1 MILVGASGNDPKND
15 FEIFLKNYAWVIAVT
30 IVAIIL
36 VVAVIIVIHGRNNKV
51 PTKQISQASSNEWQ
65 DALGGADNI
74 IDIQATGSRLVAKIK
89 NKELVNRDKLTEL
102 GVSSIV
108 LMSDKITLVTNLDNQ
123 KIVDNMKNSQQ
134 KQGIF

>member
-15 FEIFLKNYAWVIAVT
+15 FEIFLKSYAWVIAVAV
-30 IVAIIL
+30 VAIIL
-36 VVAVIIVIHGRNNKV
+36 ITVLVIFLTGKKNKV
-51 PTKQISQASSNEWQ
+51 PVKQISNAAPNEWQ
-65 DALGGADNI
+65 DALGGKDNI
-74 IDIQATGSRLVAKIK
+74 LDIQATGSRLVAKIK

-123 KIVDNMKNSQQ
+123 KIVDSMKNSQE
-134 KQGIF
+134 

>member
-15 FEIFLKNYAWVIAVT
+15 FEIFLKNYAWIIALAV
-30 IVAIIL
+30 VVIIL
-36 VVAVIIVIHGRNNKV
+36 VTILIIFFTGRKKSA
-51 PTKQISQASSNEWQ
+51 PTKQVSQASPNEWQ
-65 DALGGADNI
+65 EALGGIDNI
-74 IDIQATGSRLVAKIK
+74 LDIQATGSRLVAKLK

-123 KIVDNMKNSQQ
+123 KIADSMKNPQ
-134 KQGIF
+134 